1 MYCNNDNFTVKSF
14 WIMCK
19 NAQEILKEYN
29 VPKEDEAIRNFLRE
43 NIKSDDYGHGH
54 PFYIIKLND
63 SLITVDEHMKDIVM
77 LFNKNGFPTVFSC
90 QGGKKQDAYI
100 SFSEFLTETQRRE
113 LYAFAMHLMRMG
125 LRVSVDSGWINSG
138 SRPVVRFSSVK
149 TAAENPRRH
158 LPNMPDETS
167 AMNKLAFYAALLFL
181 KEEDHAEF
189 MDAMIAISN
198 FEDRM

>member
-1 MYCNNDNFTVKSF
+1 MYCNNDNFTVRSF

-29 VPKEDEAIRNFLRE
+29 VPKEDEAIRNFLKT
-43 NIKSDDYGHGH
+43 NIKSNDYGHEH

-63 SLITVDEHMKDIVM
+63 SLITVDEHMKDTVT

-90 QGGKKQDAYI
+90 QGGKKQEAYI
-100 SFSEFLTETQRRE
+100 SFSESLTETQRRE
-113 LYAFAMHLMRMG
+113 LYAFVMHLMRMG
-125 LRVSVDSGWINSG
+125 LRVSVDSGWMNSD
-138 SRPVVRFSSVK
+138 SRPIVRFLPK
-149 TAAENPRRH
+149 LTAAENPRRR
-158 LPNMPDETS
+158 LPHMPDDTN

-189 MDAMIAISN
+189 MDAMMAISD
-198 FEDRM
+198 FENRM